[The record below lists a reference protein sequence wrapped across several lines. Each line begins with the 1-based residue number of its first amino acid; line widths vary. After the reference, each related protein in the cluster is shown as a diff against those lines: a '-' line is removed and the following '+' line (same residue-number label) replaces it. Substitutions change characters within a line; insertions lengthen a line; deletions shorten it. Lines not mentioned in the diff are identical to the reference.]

1 MFLASLPVTKHN
13 RSLRSPRGW
22 IGLQE
27 QGTRGPPAAPLWG
40 CPGDLQRP
48 LERHADAEGS
58 RVWVKDTDVAST
70 THSLPSPLWPALR
83 EPRGQTW
90 TEGDNGSGHP
100 TTLPPDSV
108 APACENSS
116 GKGKWLLTG
125 SGRAW
130 WAGRGS
136 PARLC
141 LPARAPACPH
151 PIGVKGL
158 PAPGFRWYWYLP
170 GWRAGRMRRV

>member
-1 MFLASLPVTKHN
+1 MDRPPGAGDTWPS
-13 RSLRSPRGW
+13 SSPPLGVPW
-22 IGLQE
+22 
-27 QGTRGPPAAPLWG
+27 GPPAPSRAPCRCRRQQGLG
-40 CPGDLQRP
+40 QGHRRGQHHPP
-48 LERHADAEGS
+48 S
-58 RVWVKDTDVAST
+58 
-70 THSLPSPLWPALR
+70 PSPLWPALR

-108 APACENSS
+108 APACENSG

-125 SGRAW
+125 SGQAQARLPGLV
-130 WAGRGS
+130 GRGGS

-158 PAPGFRWYWYLP
+158 PAPGCRWYWYLP
-170 GWRAGRMRRV
+170 GWRARRMGRV

>member
-70 THSLPSPLWPALR
+70 THPLQAPCGLLS
-83 EPRGQTW
+83 ENHVVKRGLKETMVLATRPHSHLTRW
-90 TEGDNGSGHP
+90 RLHVKTAAERGNG
-100 TTLPPDSV
+100 
-108 APACENSS
+108 C
-116 GKGKWLLTG
+116 
-125 SGRAW
+125 
-130 WAGRGS
+130 
-136 PARLC
+136 
-141 LPARAPACPH
+141 
-151 PIGVKGL
+151 
-158 PAPGFRWYWYLP
+158 
-170 GWRAGRMRRV
+170 